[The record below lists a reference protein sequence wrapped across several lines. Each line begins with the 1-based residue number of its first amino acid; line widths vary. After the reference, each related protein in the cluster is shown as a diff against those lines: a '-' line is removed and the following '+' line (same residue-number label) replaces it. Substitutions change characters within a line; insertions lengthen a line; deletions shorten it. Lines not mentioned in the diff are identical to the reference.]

1 MALTRRHKIGWG
13 LADLGV
19 STFVV
24 VKQML
29 VVSYLTT
36 MLGVPVAVAG
46 WATAMVL
53 AFDVVTDPVIGVL
66 SDRTRSRWGRRAPWI
81 AGGAVVM
88 AGAIVGMFAVPEAM
102 TWQANMTWLVGFFA
116 LATLGFTCVAIPYG
130 AMAGEMTRDRR
141 ERTMM
146 TAWRMTFASIGLLIA
161 GAVLPAIAGDT
172 RAGHVLGAALMAPV
186 IVAAIWGMLWA
197 TRDAPKIAEATALRP
212 ISAARLVLGNRPFA
226 LLVLLYAIMTLSVA
240 LIAAGLKFAA
250 DYLIGDSAG
259 GPLGGLIGGLGV
271 FSALFAM
278 FILGAVASQA
288 FWAWASLRW
297 GKLTALAAGLVLY
310 ALVLGATYFVL
321 PAEGAGLMALM
332 FFGAGIANGAYQQIP
347 WAMYPDHMDIT
358 RDASGEALEGGFA
371 AVWLFGQKVSNA
383 LGPALLGI
391 ILAGA
396 GWQEST
402 GGRVDQ
408 SPEALE
414 ALRRAM
420 TIWPAGFFLVALV
433 GLVLIYRP
441 VARGLHDHS

>member
-1 MALTRRHKIGWG
+1 MALTQRQKIGWG
-13 LADLGV
+13 LADMGV

-46 WATAMVL
+46 SATSIVL
-53 AFDVVTDPVIGVL
+53 VFDVVTDPVVGVL

-88 AGAIVGMFAVPEAM
+88 AGAIVGMFAVPGAM
-102 TWQANMTWLVGFFA
+102 TWQANMAWVVGFFA
-116 LATLGFTCVAIPYG
+116 LATVGFTCVAIPYG

-141 ERTMM
+141 ERTAM
-146 TAWRMTFASIGLLIA
+146 TAWRMTFASLGLLIA
-161 GAVLPAIAGDT
+161 GAFLPAIAGDT

-197 TRDAPKIAEATALRP
+197 TRDAPRIAEATALP
-212 ISAARLVLGNRPFA
+212 PLSAARLVLGNRPFA
-226 LLVLLYAIMTLSVA
+226 LLVVLYAIMSLSVA

-250 DYLIGDSAG
+250 DYLIGDSG
-259 GPLGGLIGGLGV
+259 TGPLSGLIGALGI

-278 FILGAVASQA
+278 FILGAVVSQA
-288 FWAWASLRW
+288 FWAWASTRF
-297 GKLTALAAGLVLY
+297 GKLTAMVAGLVLY
-310 ALVLGATYFVL
+310 CVVLGVTYFLL
-321 PAEGAGLMALM
+321 PAPEAGLMALL

-347 WAMYPDHMDIT
+347 WAMYPDHMDAT
-358 RDASGEALEGGFA
+358 RAASGEALEGGFA
-371 AVWLFGQKVSNA
+371 AIWLFGQKVSNA
-383 LGPALLGI
+383 LGPALLGL

-396 GWQEST
+396 GWQESA
-402 GGRVDQ
+402 GGPVPQ
-408 SPEALE
+408 GPEALE

-420 TIWPAGFFLVALV
+420 TLWPVGFFLLALL
-433 GLVLIYRP
+433 GLVLVYRP
-441 VARGLHDHS
+441 MARGMHDHP